1 MKEVKEKTELLAE
14 MSKEPKEQRES
25 SAENKTGDDREIER
39 SVFATLDDVAWQAAK
54 AQGELAAKVKESAE
68 NDQEDAENEE
78 HAAKFAEGV
87 HERDSRRNEAKK

>member
-1 MKEVKEKTELLAE
+1 

-25 SAENKTGDDREIER
+25 GAEDETGNDGEIER
-39 SVFATLDDVAWQAAK
+39 SVLAAVDNVARQAAE
-54 AQGELAAKVKESAE
+54 AQRELAAEVKESAE

-87 HERDSRRNEAKK
+87 HERDSRRNEVKK